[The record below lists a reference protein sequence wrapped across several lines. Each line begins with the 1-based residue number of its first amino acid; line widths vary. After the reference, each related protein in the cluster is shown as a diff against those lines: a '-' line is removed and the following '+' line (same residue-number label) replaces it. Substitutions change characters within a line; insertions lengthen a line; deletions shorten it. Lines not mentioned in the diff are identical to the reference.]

1 MLVDG
6 FSDVRLGSKFYKLF
20 SFNFCEF
27 FSKISSETDLERK
40 NLELLKE
47 IASLSYKKQM
57 FDQLRKENQELKKIL
72 EFRFNYPQFIIP
84 AEITKKT
91 PEEVNLS
98 YMVGKGVS
106 DGIKKNATVISFNGL
121 VGKVLKTNENTS
133 VIQTLKNYNSAVS
146 IRDTRSKTHGIL
158 KWNKKFFIEGI
169 PQYADIK
176 EGDTIV
182 TSGDGSV
189 FPRGL
194 PVGIV
199 ISVKKQENDFSL
211 DTEVKTFDDL
221 DKIDV
226 VFIIRK

>member
-1 MLVDG
+1 MFVDR
-6 FSDVRLGSKFYKLF
+6 FSDIKLESKFYELS
-20 SFNFCEF
+20 SFNFCKF

-40 NLELLKE
+40 NKKLLKE

-57 FDQLRKENQELKKIL
+57 FDQLRRENQELKKIL
-72 EFRFNYPQFIIP
+72 EFRFNYPEFIIP

-91 PEEVNLS
+91 PEEINLS
-98 YMVGKGVS
+98 YMVGKGIS
-106 DGIKKNATVISFNGL
+106 DGVKKNAPVISFNGL
-121 VGKVLKTNENTS
+121 VGKVLKTNESTS
-133 VIQTLKNYNSAVS
+133 VIQTLKNYNSAIS
-146 IRDTRSKTHGIL
+146 IRDTRSKAQGIL

-176 EGDTIV
+176 AGDTII

-211 DTEVKTFDDL
+211 DTEVETFDNL